1 MIKKLIDDYKALIA
15 KAKNEGYNSP
25 KEMPLDYLEEYVSLY
40 EKIKLA
46 EHFIDTI
53 NDIRE
58 ADLKVKKYDQNQL
71 INEMEADLAKKLGYH
86 PEENSVVETNEKYT
100 AGTENVRKN
109 LYSDAWDDPKF
120 KNYYDEIRA
129 EWLASKTEQQQKIW
143 KLNNKG
149 TPNKTI
155 AKKLSRDPKYV
166 RVTIKSLTKDF
177 NKKISPLLIK
187 RLQK

>member
-1 MIKKLIDDYKALIA
+1 MIKKLLEDYKALIA

-40 EKIKLA
+40 KQIKLA
-46 EHFIDTI
+46 NYYEDRID
-53 NDIRE
+53 DIRK
-58 ADLKVKKYDQNQL
+58 ADLIIKKYDQNQL
-71 INEMEADLAKKLGYH
+71 INEMEDVNAEKLGYH

-155 AKKLSRDPKYV
+155 AKKLSKDPKYV
-166 RVTIKSLTKDF
+166 RDTIQSLTKDF
-177 NKKISPLLIK
+177 NKKIPPLLIE
-187 RLQK
+187 RLKK

>member
-25 KEMPLDYLEEYVSLY
+25 EEMPLDYLEEYVSLY

-100 AGTENVRKN
+100 AGTENDQKN
-109 LYSDAWDDPKF
+109 INYEYYF
-120 KNYYDEIRA
+120 KEDELDHYNEITA
-129 EWLASKTEQQQKIW
+129 KWLASKTEQQQKIW